1 MNRDKEEELRAKAEG
16 IPYFLVGPRSLTSS
30 SRLQQVND
38 RSYFKITLHVR
49 ILRLMFWK
57 LSKNKIS

>member
-38 RSYFKITLHVR
+38 H
-49 ILRLMFWK
+49 ILRLPYTFVSSD
-57 LSKNKIS
+57 LCSEN